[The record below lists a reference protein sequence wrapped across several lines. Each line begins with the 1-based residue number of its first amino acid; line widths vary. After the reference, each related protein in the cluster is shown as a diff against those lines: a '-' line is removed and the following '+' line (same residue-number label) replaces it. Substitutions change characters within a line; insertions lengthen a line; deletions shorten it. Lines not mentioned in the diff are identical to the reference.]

1 MFSTLSYNVHKIN
14 IQTELPFLFNPVPLQ
29 ITGRRVTFSI
39 ISKLRNWQ
47 EPQLCM
53 DITMLSHSITIQ
65 YFIIVYVYGAYNSY
79 SRPPMRGSELPFVI
93 IFDNSSTKGKNWL
106 MSHTLGRPKSPCYPQ
121 IWGKTFRQPQLCYRT
136 LPPATAG
143 EFNSFPCKH
152 GPLPI
157 TRKVAHR
164 RKNVRCVTHDF
175 YRAELKVS
183 EFATVLWIY
192 T

>member
-1 MFSTLSYNVHKIN
+1 MTRTTTLHGFGECHN
-14 IQTELPFLFNPVPLQ
+14 
-29 ITGRRVTFSI
+29 
-39 ISKLRNWQ
+39 
-47 EPQLCM
+47 
-53 DITMLSHSITIQ
+53 TMLSHS
-65 YFIIVYVYGAYNSY
+65 
-79 SRPPMRGSELPFVI
+79 VI
-93 IFDNSSTKGKNWL
+93 IPYFMVRIIHTPVRQCEEVNFPLSYINKRKESTNK
-106 MSHTLGRPKSPCYPQ
+106 SHTRPTKVAVLPPNLGKP
-121 IWGKTFRQPQLCYRT
+121 FRQPQLCYRT

-157 TRKVAHR
+157 TRQVAHR
-164 RKNVRCVTHDF
+164 RKNVRCVTHNF